1 MAIIFTGSGIA
12 ILQLHVTYHKL
23 ENQEAVKIVLCDCN
37 LNFSWESLATVDITT
52 HEGHFQIPYT

>member
-1 MAIIFTGSGIA
+1 M
-12 ILQLHVTYHKL
+12 LQLHIAYHKL

-37 LNFSWESLATVDITT
+37 LNFSWEGLATVDITT